1 MAETYSFSAKA
12 LTVGYQGQPLI
23 KDITF
28 QLAAGSILTLVG
40 PNGAG
45 KSTILKTIS
54 GQLSAIAGTVIID
67 GMPMTGYS
75 QDEVAKKLSV
85 LLTDRVRPEMMTCFE
100 VAAMGRY
107 PYTGR
112 FGRLSGEDRRIVNE
126 MLERLQVDTI
136 AQRDFTRISD
146 GQRQRV
152 LMARALCQEPEILVL
167 DEPTSWLDIRHKID
181 LLDILLEESRNK
193 GVTILLSM
201 HEIDLA
207 EKISDYVMCVKGG
220 TVWKYGRPE
229 EIFGDEIIASLYDL
243 DRGCYLTGRGSVE
256 LKRPQGRPTV
266 FVIGG
271 GGTGIPHYRKLQKK
285 GIPFAAGILYEFDR
299 ETDVAR
305 ALAQDTVIVPGFGKM
320 TAEYL
325 AAAKQL
331 MLACGIILDAG
342 AQKGELN
349 SMNWELLSFAAEKG
363 LRIVRDADEAN
374 KP

>member
-1 MAETYSFSAKA
+1 MADVYSFSAKT

-28 QLAAGSILTLVG
+28 HLPAGSILTLIG

-54 GQLSAIAGTVIID
+54 GQLSAIAGTVMID

-193 GVTILLSM
+193 GVTVLLSM

-207 EKISDYVMCVKGG
+207 EKISDYVMCVKGE
-220 TVWKYGRPE
+220 TIWKYGRPDD
-229 EIFGDEIIASLYDL
+229 IFRDEIIASLYDL

-256 LKRPQGRPTV
+256 LKCPQGIPTV
-266 FVIGG
+266 FVVGG
-271 GGTGIPHYRKLQKK
+271 GGAGIPYYRKLQKK
-285 GIPFAAGILYEFDR
+285 GIAFAAGILYEFDR

-305 ALAQDTVIVPGFGKM
+305 ALAQDMVIVPGFGKM
-320 TAEYL
+320 TAEHL

-331 MLACGIILDAG
+331 MLACGTVLDAG

-349 SMNWELLSFAAEKG
+349 SINGELLSFAAEKG
-363 LRIVRDADEAN
+363 LKIVRDADEAN
-374 KP
+374 EP